1 LRIINDKPSFPKGF
15 SQPGEITD
23 HKVWLHR
30 RFALTY
36 RKGEQVLASCGV
48 DVA

>member
-1 LRIINDKPSFPKGF
+1 MNEIPSFPQGF
-15 SQPGEITD
+15 SQPSEITGQR
-23 HKVWLHR
+23 VWMYR
-30 RFALTY
+30 WFALTY